1 MLLFET
7 YGGWSEPGGRLFRR
21 MQDKVRKA
29 NQAAVRERS
38 ELVDV
43 DVARAAVTAP
53 LALSV
58 AVHIRTL
65 EPPTISRPRRGTWN
79 LGNLNLHNFTAPP
92 WNLEP
97 RNLEPRNAEPES
109 DYGFTCHGKC

>member
-7 YGGWSEPGGRLFRR
+7 YGGWSESVVRLFRR

-58 AVHIRTL
+58 AVHIGTL

-79 LGNLNLHNFTAPP
+79 LGTLNLHTQSHGPTHRGT
-92 WNLEP
+92 WMEP
-97 RNLEPRNAEPES
+97 RNLGTHAGGAEP
-109 DYGFTCHGKC
+109 GT